1 MTTPAVAA
9 ARFGMAAAVGAGLGL
24 FYGFLRPLRRKSNWL
39 ADLIF
44 VIAAFFGWLYV
55 GFGICRGDLRMAYF
69 AGMALGGFGWE
80 MTVGKLLRPV
90 FFGFWQGIRK
100 ILAVIAFPMKK
111 IFEITR
117 KIAKKVFAK
126 CRKWVTMEKNICRHR
141 RRRTGG
147 RQHGRTKKKTLSPGV
162 YSYQAGGQTADPA
175 GGGIVHRGAGG
186 AAGKYR
192 RRKKPV

>member
-9 ARFGMAAAVGAGLGL
+9 ARFCMAAAVGTGLGL
-24 FYGFLRPLRRKSNWL
+24 FYGFLRPLRRKSNWFT
-39 ADLIF
+39 DLIF
-44 VIAAFFGWLYV
+44 VIATFFGWLYV

-111 IFEITR
+111 IFEISR

-126 CRKWVTMEKNICRHR
+126 CRKWVTMEKKKFSTYRLRESCGIDSKTIRRLKANENIE
-141 RRRTGG
+141 T
-147 RQHGRTKKKTLSPGV
+147 KTLDKICSALHCRIEDIAEFV
-162 YSYQAGGQTADPA
+162 EE
-175 GGGIVHRGAGG
+175 
-186 AAGKYR
+186 
-192 RRKKPV
+192 